1 MKNKHNFPHC
11 FNVKSLTNTYSAP
24 YRSAIHLYPIP
35 FHLFAIPIHCQVTIA
50 NNNLDR
56 GKRST
61 RRQKVRVVTEEKPKD
76 IEVYEYRE
84 TSHKGSDNNPK
95 HKKRGQ
101 TKTSVYNF
109 RFESDDLNRTVPRQ
123 RENIFI
129 RKPKV
134 ERVEGEAYELEDL
147 ANDDYFFEQLSK
159 GQHASE
165 SGSES
170 VEAIN
175 PKNAHENRE
184 VILLQIPADQ
194 KPAEKHRIR
203 KRPKVYIK
211 LAPIKEEDIYD
222 DYGVMDIENASEEM
236 QNSFEKEENIRAAN
250 LEVLKRSCG
259 RTNCS
264 SRKLKPKPK
273 PSPQPK
279 PQQRPILKLKPK
291 QESVHVTEVLNVPP
305 THRQRSKSKRFERI
319 VQTSKLDN
327 PDELHDEI
335 DKIFETK
342 DKNYGK
348 RGHDN
353 SHWELR
359 IVPKR
364 YDDYTD
370 V

>member
-1 MKNKHNFPHC
+1 M
-11 FNVKSLTNTYSAP
+11 
-24 YRSAIHLYPIP
+24 
-35 FHLFAIPIHCQVTIA
+35 
-50 NNNLDR
+50 
-56 GKRST
+56 
-61 RRQKVRVVTEEKPKD
+61 VTEEKPKD

-84 TSHKGSDNNPK
+84 TSHKGSDNPK
-95 HKKRGQ
+95 HRKRGQ

-109 RFESDDLNRTVPRQ
+109 RFESDDMNRTSPRQ

-134 ERVEGEAYELEDL
+134 KYVPGEAYELEDL

-159 GQHASE
+159 GQDS
-165 SGSES
+165 SES
-170 VEAIN
+170 VSESMEEIS
-175 PKNAHENRE
+175 PKDSHENRE

-194 KPAEKHRIR
+194 KTEKHRIR

-211 LAPIKEEDIYD
+211 LAPIKQEDTYD
-222 DYGVMDIENASEEM
+222 DYGVMDLENASEEM
-236 QNSFEKEENIRAAN
+236 QNSFEKEENIRAKN
-250 LEVLKRSCG
+250 LKVVKRPCG
-259 RTNCS
+259 RTNCNIN
-264 SRKLKPKPK
+264 RNIKPKLKPKPT
-273 PSPQPK
+273 PK
-279 PQQRPILKLKPK
+279 PKAKPKPILKLKPK
-291 QESVHVTEVLNVPP
+291 QQSVHVTEVVNVPP
-305 THRQRSKSKRFERI
+305 VHRQRSKSKSFERI

-342 DKNYGK
+342 DKHYEK

-353 SHWELR
+353 SHWELK

-364 YDDYTD
+364 YDDYTE